1 MFEKYWANVIL
12 LLEKHYSKRFSFFFA
27 ERYGALLSE
36 LPPSRPLGKENSSG
50 DVDLPFL
57 RRVREVGPRR
67 GRATLRESAD
77 EDCSSTTFST
87 DRL

>member
-1 MFEKYWANVIL
+1 MGKCNTPVRKAL
-12 LLEKHYSKRFSFFFA
+12 LKAFLFFFA

-36 LPPSRPLGKENSSG
+36 LPLSLPLDKENSSG

-67 GRATLRESAD
+67 GRAALRESPD